1 MQRAKNKQEREAES
15 IDEFPD
21 TESFESQRRKQA
33 EENAICDASD
43 GKGCAF
49 DEDFHVGVKWNLRE
63 DITHFRAERDDGGES
78 IHENGLRWR

>member
-1 MQRAKNKQEREAES
+1 MQRAKTKQEREAES

-33 EENAICDASD
+33 EENAICDASN

-49 DEDFHVGVKWNLRE
+49 DEDFHVGVK
-63 DITHFRAERDDGGES
+63 
-78 IHENGLRWR
+78 

>member
-1 MQRAKNKQEREAES
+1 MQRAKTKQEREAES

-21 TESFESQRRKQA
+21 TESFESQRREQA

-49 DEDFHVGVKWNLRE
+49 DEDFHVGVK
-63 DITHFRAERDDGGES
+63 
-78 IHENGLRWR
+78 